1 MYGIH
6 CKTHSL
12 NTWDTLQDPLAEH
25 VVMLRLVRVALGN
38 QVCLGNGGLIQS
50 VLRTH
55 QKRVKPY
62 ALSSSVLPARQ
73 KIWSCQHTKSVG
85 PGSTR
90 STSSQAASTPKAWQ
104 ATKSACTMPPL
115 CMGGTGIQ
123 CACGPHHASRLIMP
137 HHASSCKPPHHASS
151 CLIMQTAS
159 SCLIMPHHANRLNM
173 PHHASRLIMPH
184 HASSCKP
191 PYHASSCKSPHHA
204 PSCLIMQ
211 TAPSCK
217 PPHHANRLIMPH
229 HANRLI
235 MPHHANRLNMPHH
248 ANRLIMP
255 HHASRLIMPH
265 HANRK
270 QAQQWHTAHALIP
283 RWQTSSWHCGPSQP
297 QALLLLPMPTSTK

>member
-159 SCLIMPHHANRLNM
+159 T
-173 PHHASRLIMPH
+173 
-184 HASSCKP
+184 
-191 PYHASSCKSPHHA
+191 
-204 PSCLIMQ
+204 CLIMQ
-211 TAPSCK
+211 AASSC
-217 PPHHANRLIMPH
+217 PIMPHHANRLIMPH

-235 MPHHANRLNMPHH
+235 MPHHASSCKPPHH
-248 ANRLIMP
+248 ANRPIMQTVSSCLIMQTASSCLIMQAASSCLIMLT
-255 HHASRLIMPH
+255 ASRH
-265 HANRK
+265 
-270 QAQQWHTAHALIP
+270 
-283 RWQTSSWHCGPSQP
+283 SSGTP
-297 QALLLLPMPTSTK
+297 PTL